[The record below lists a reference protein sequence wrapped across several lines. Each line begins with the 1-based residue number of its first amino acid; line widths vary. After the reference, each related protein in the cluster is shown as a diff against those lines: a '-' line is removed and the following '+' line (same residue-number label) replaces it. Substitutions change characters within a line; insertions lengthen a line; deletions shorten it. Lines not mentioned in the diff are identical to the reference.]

1 MQRPAAGEEQ
11 SSDRDKRQGQG
22 DKRQGQGDKRQ
33 GQGLA
38 SHKVRLIYVQYTSMK
53 RIIYDQYTSMN
64 IRL

>member
-11 SSDRDKRQGQG
+11 SSDR